1 MAAVPAT
8 VAPGANPFGAPA
20 HAPTNAVA
28 AAQQQREV
36 AEVQGAIA
44 VAQRFPRDVRA
55 AMDRILVACTRPT
68 LAEHAVYTYSRGGE
82 DISGPSIR
90 LAEAIAQE
98 WGNLQFGIRELEA
111 RPGESTVEAF
121 AWDVERN
128 VRRVVAF
135 QVAHERHTK
144 KGVKRLTD
152 PRDIYELVANQGAR
166 RMRACVL
173 AVIPGDVVEA
183 AVRQC
188 EVTLKAKVVITDEL
202 IASLL
207 EKFLPFGVDKD
218 AIERRLQRNISAIT
232 PAQVVQLGKIFNSL
246 RDGIAQPGDFFDLQ
260 MAAQPEAS
268 AAVASVNER
277 VRASQAK
284 APPAAAPAAS
294 EAPPADPSDEPT
306 VSEAQVRQAIRDAK
320 DLDTLEV
327 AGGLI
332 QFAPAEV
339 QTALGNEYAA
349 RLKHLRG

>member
-8 VAPGANPFGAPA
+8 LPATANPFGAPA

-44 VAQRFPRDVRA
+44 VAQRFPRDPVS
-55 AMDRILVACTRPT
+55 AMSRILNACTRPT
-68 LAEHAVYTYSRGGE
+68 LAEHAVYTYARGGQ
-82 DISGPSIR
+82 DVSGPSIR

-111 RPGESTVEAF
+111 RAGESTVEAF

-135 QVAHERHTK
+135 QVAHERHTRQ
-144 KGVKRLTD
+144 GVKKLTD

-188 EVTLKAKVVITDEL
+188 EVTLKAKVEVTPEL
-202 IASLL
+202 IASLV
-207 EKFLPFGVDKD
+207 EKFKPFGVDKA
-218 AIERRLQRNISAIT
+218 AIERRIQRSLDAIT
-232 PAQVVQLGKIFNSL
+232 PAQVVQLGKVFNSL
-246 RDGIAQPGDFFDLQ
+246 RDGMAQASEFFDIAP
-260 MAAQPEAS
+260 AAP

-277 VRASQAK
+277 IRKGADTASGGTGAE
-284 APPAAAPAAS
+284 PAAR
-294 EAPPADPSDEPT
+294 EPG
-306 VSEAQVRQAIRDAK
+306 QD
-320 DLDTLEV
+320 
-327 AGGLI
+327 
-332 QFAPAEV
+332 
-339 QTALGNEYAA
+339 
-349 RLKHLRG
+349 

>member
-8 VAPGANPFGAPA
+8 LPATANPFGAPA

-44 VAQRFPRDVRA
+44 VAQRFPRDPV
-55 AMDRILVACTRPT
+55 AMSRILNACTRPT
-68 LAEHAVYTYSRGGE
+68 LAEHAVYTYARGGQ
-82 DISGPSIR
+82 DVSGPSIR

-111 RPGESTVEAF
+111 RAGESTVEAF

-135 QVAHERHTK
+135 QVAHERHTRQ
-144 KGVKRLTD
+144 GVKKLTD

-188 EVTLKAKVVITDEL
+188 EVTLKAKVEVTPEL
-202 IASLL
+202 IASLV
-207 EKFLPFGVDKD
+207 EKFKPFGVDKA
-218 AIERRLQRNISAIT
+218 AIERRIQRSLDAIT
-232 PAQVVQLGKIFNSL
+232 PAQVVQLGKVFNSL
-246 RDGIAQPGDFFDLQ
+246 RDGMAQASEFFDIAP
-260 MAAQPEAS
+260 AAP

-277 VRASQAK
+277 IRKGADTASGGTGAE
-284 APPAAAPAAS
+284 PAAR
-294 EAPPADPSDEPT
+294 EPG
-306 VSEAQVRQAIRDAK
+306 QD
-320 DLDTLEV
+320 
-327 AGGLI
+327 
-332 QFAPAEV
+332 
-339 QTALGNEYAA
+339 
-349 RLKHLRG
+349 